1 MEKMED
7 VIQRIIETKIPN
19 ECVFDAH
26 TIIEYLIQN
35 ESDIYL
41 SSHEHGWK
49 TKSYHS
55 IISKTIDN
63 FSSGDNRLVKRIGD
77 CWSMNI
83 HKKFSKNTC
92 WRKLG
97 KKERWM

>member
-1 MEKMED
+1 MEQME
-7 VIQRIIETKIPN
+7 VFIRRIIESKIPKG
-19 ECVFDAH
+19 CIFDAH

-35 ESDIYL
+35 ESDTYL
-41 SSHEHGWK
+41 SSHEKGWE

-55 IISKTIDN
+55 MISKTIDN
-63 FSSGDNRLVKRIGD
+63 FSKGDNHHIKKVGN

-92 WRKLG
+92 WCKSN
-97 KKERWM
+97 KK